1 MNEVEKFLI
10 ASYLYYIAYEE
21 TPMTDYEFDMLCKD
35 MLKKW
40 DTVHHRYKHLITEE
54 MLECGTGHN
63 LREEDYPEDIKAMA
77 KITLDKR

>member
-1 MNEVEKFLI
+1 MM
-10 ASYLYYIAYEE
+10 S
-21 TPMTDYEFDMLCKD
+21 KD

-40 DTVHHRYKHLITEE
+40 NTVHHRYKHLITEE
-54 MLECGTGHN
+54 MLACGTGHN